1 MKGKAGVLE
10 IDKCVAS
17 RLWYTSWATLIAEI
31 DSRTD
36 RFTQDKILH
45 LISLL
50 ESDTNIQNNYEDRW
64 IIWKI
69 SELLRANSVAAKPK
83 DIEFLL
89 AVKFLNEAA
98 PREVEEELLDLF
110 KLVSDSKK
118 VTAKVGKLSSGSR
131 KFLEKNLGT
140 CPPLACFVI
149 QSLLC
154 VWSPLFNESDGD
166 LQNLYINGL
175 KKYLNANESLQ
186 RKSSSGYLEVKEKS
200 LSSWDDTKLDDQSV
214 GTLLSVLSK
223 LELTG
228 DNNDQLMTW
237 LFPSLF
243 KKCNNQDVELALYT
257 RRSSEYLKEWFIFI
271 DKTLKRSELSDSI
284 ENALGISNAIFN
296 FTNVGDVHLNSRELV
311 YRTIKQS
318 RHWLLDVLDICCTLL
333 TAGYTDKVSM
343 LLSAPNLEGLWPVVF
358 LKVLNDL
365 PYAPKVPLE
374 ADKRVSLNFCKG
386 LRFVLEKSQL
396 YFGKDKIWRELNSVA
411 ISQLNVVEW
420 VLNNKKTV
428 LEKEIGYELK
438 KDLTIKNVFSLLLE
452 NGILFTLN
460 SMTDLHEGNSEEIE
474 QLLKNSPWSETTFKA
489 YYAMLCA
496 LRAILLSDS
505 YSFKAQ
511 SVEDR
516 LAAMRNTLKNLFP
529 LDLRLEVIEN
539 IFSMLFLRHEDFAN
553 TDSNCEDSEE
563 EADSKKVSQS
573 DYKLMQSGFICNKYI
588 IRDLLHSLKD
598 AVLNAGI
605 ECTKMKLEPG
615 THDSMEDVRK
625 SLANISRAIADA
637 IWRLELLT
645 SSQFIE
651 RVGDGGT
658 QTSKT
663 EDEGSYSET
672 LLSKKLKTSKLA
684 AYKSMFYHQ
693 DDSSSS
699 EDHTKFE
706 VEFSS
711 DAGSLDTG
719 NSNSTSGTRKK
730 HWKKNAAE
738 KSSVFDKNY
747 SFILNFM
754 LSSRESLIMQ
764 CLWKC
769 DFDKAQQVVEMFHLN
784 DSQLDGEVRFSKA
797 ICQFRHRMKEKP
809 QTLGTPEAVNQTF
822 ETSTLQNIRQV
833 VFEGIQ
839 TSRATGELETFLA
852 SNKATLR
859 LISPDEAKSNELL
872 TMAVLDLALTTGQSR
887 SCSLQMCEVAT
898 KYVKLCK
905 VIEKSLYSAYFAKIC
920 TLFHESKLDASLP
933 SILCDASVPMTIK
946 KFNQKVELWN
956 EVEKIVSILNLSRL
970 QRRKTQKESSR
981 NRLTTSQEGLALIS
995 GFCNGEAYL
1004 SKVFTHLSVLETI
1017 IPKADNGR
1025 FDETL
1030 YAMLE
1035 LPIHSYFGHQFFN
1048 LGIEPEQLD
1057 VIAKKLRVNLVH
1069 SLLVSC
1075 CPKFPFNETLPN
1087 AKLTNKSGY
1096 IILNHDSADV
1106 MLTEYDM
1113 EKPNE
1118 CIAGILRLLLDT
1130 ISNIYPSKSVLKY
1143 NNLQSLSKNSDI
1155 LSILRRTSCL
1165 ANLNLCELTTS
1176 NETLT
1181 FFLNLWNLLFL
1192 HSMLTTWSANAPCNK
1207 LQHVV
1212 SMMNI
1217 GYQIGE
1223 LGLVT
1228 LATLRFKMLGNLS
1241 WDLEFLKQIED
1252 VNEVAWQDLDL
1263 TQDPRVIFAMA
1274 NEFSRTPMVSVY
1286 DPQNLDKALNAALQ
1300 NYVAHHHSIK
1310 PADNDT
1316 KIDLCWLPETVRRY
1330 QDFLLENA
1338 SLAQQTLGSYFNE
1351 SFTLRKFLN
1360 TNVENSIEFKYRLQ
1374 VRQYEIRLNYFGVD
1388 HPITNSLQNGR
1399 RPSNNVDS
1407 SNQWQGRTVNE
1418 KLLQYFEAH
1427 CWLLRYLVQKI
1438 HGTDPAISE
1447 KMGDNTGRC
1456 VCLENLLRSSCT
1468 EILRNTFG
1476 ENQAM
1481 FGMYENVSQRELWA
1495 HLERLMKRDKWE
1507 QCLNVINCL
1516 PDNLTINDGE
1526 ILFLKDKILSILVSL
1541 PGLDD
1546 KKAMKY
1552 LRQMKNVHVLACAVL
1567 SNLSHWPL
1575 ETCQLALMYVLN
1587 HSDKTELSGH
1597 SQEYLDATM
1606 RSLLALRKMIPH
1618 FENNLDMKHITWY
1631 GNDFATNKVDPL
1643 KIMKSLIEANKFE
1656 LCLEW
1661 FEYHSFSSEMQSLVN
1676 QDLLIGLLENDRQ
1689 DFEPAT
1695 KLLRALPMNCTIK
1708 LCNGVLSKLDSITA
1722 IRFITNYLLDS
1733 CKPKD
1738 EVKYHK
1744 ILVST
1749 EILSQL
1755 DYREKSAFIHLLKE
1769 PLLILEQLL
1778 MNGKFEVLH
1787 KILKLASDS
1796 LPKAGISPEDTDK
1809 IVRYYA
1815 GKSLEFR
1822 VALQRDGIES
1832 RSKDSSSSSNEI
1844 EGTEFLMPVTVPTKD
1859 EWVPNDKARVCSCC
1873 KAIVFSMFNRR
1884 HHCRRCGRVIC
1895 AICSQQRMRVPT
1907 YPDSVLVRVCNDC
1920 KRQTLLRLQH
1930 APPSTPSSEPF
1941 DYWRLTMDE
1950 THNQTVRD
1958 EFSFEYAPSISLCL
1972 AILNLHS
1979 DHRAYAS
1986 FLLDRCDEIKQLL
1999 RPVSSGRT
2007 NPEVDHMLLV
2017 KMMRSLVIAAKVK
2030 CAKLSLNAG
2039 LDHCDRWLSHIDL
2052 ISTLVQSDCS
2062 ALIPSDSINERA
2074 FRKLRDLLIEKE
2086 HWILALDVSTK
2097 AGLDRQGVWAVWGK
2111 AYLKVGCYNQAR
2123 EKFAH
2128 CLDKVESLEDWVFIA
2143 NSSQTDNN
2151 ESRSSATTGDKQR
2164 TREKTRP
2171 MKNPPLLVEILQI
2184 LESSTFNRQSCK
2196 VVSSNSFT
2204 ALDVSVTLNNIKAI
2218 SQGRYYDLEP
2228 ASITDTAYY
2237 QESLHYLL
2245 SYGSHAAILEF
2256 FIKHEKYED
2265 CLLHVMDNHVDPE
2278 VFFSSVYLPCLK
2290 KGLVEKLHEAMRT
2303 KDPNLLSWK
2312 TYLVFTCH
2320 SLETKKLL
2328 HTLYQLQIFTKDYV
2342 RASISCIRFYV
2353 DGAADYTDLCS
2364 RSQFLVQAQKHLE
2377 TELQAQ
2383 SLGPKRRKSTGSQH
2397 SGQSALTLELEPSD
2411 IDKHIN
2417 TISSQMEIAKFLRD
2431 SEQERRDVRKFLNH
2445 LLSMENENLNIQELP
2460 TLFGTQ
2466 LQKTQLAVLA
2476 ILCGRDVEEGFGIAY
2491 RIIQNYN
2498 LRSEKVYSLA
2508 GHVLACE
2515 QKISS
2520 LEQLVKCCRSSGA
2533 PDTNAL
2539 SDRVLAHC
2547 VKVLLKSSHMEPSSS
2562 SKDKVDTLIKLI
2574 TDLELKISMCIESRQ
2589 LKAAYLLAVRHSR
2602 AQDIRRILKEADRL
2616 EQTAIK
2622 AICTKWLQK
2631 TQNS

>member
-1 MKGKAGVLE
+1 MKGNAGLIE
-10 IDKCVAS
+10 INKCVAS
-17 RLWYTSWATLIAEI
+17 RLWYTSWTTLIAEI

-36 RFTQDKILH
+36 RFTQDEILH
-45 LISLL
+45 LVSLL
-50 ESDTNIQNNYEDRW
+50 ESDPNVQNNYEDRW

-69 SELLRANSVAAKPK
+69 SELLRANNEAAKPK
-83 DIEFLL
+83 HIEFLL
-89 AVKFLNEAA
+89 AVKFLTEAA
-98 PREVEEELLDLF
+98 PSEVEKELLDLF
-110 KLVSDSKK
+110 KLVLDSKK
-118 VTAKVGKLSSGSR
+118 VKEKVGKLSNQSR
-131 KFLEKNLGT
+131 KLLEENLRT
-140 CPPLACFVI
+140 CPPLACFVV

-154 VWSPLFNESDGD
+154 VWSPFFNESDVE

-175 KKYLNANESLQ
+175 KKFLNADQ
-186 RKSSSGYLEVKEKS
+186 TVPRKSSSGYLEVKAKPL
-200 LSSWDDTKLDDQSV
+200 LSSNDRKLDDQSV
-214 GTLLSVLSK
+214 GTLLSILSK
-223 LELTG
+223 LQLTE

-243 KKCNNQDVELALYT
+243 ANCDNRDVELALYT
-257 RRSSEYLKEWFIFI
+257 RRSSEYLKEWFVFI
-271 DKTLKRSELSDSI
+271 NEILKRSESADSI

-296 FTNVGDVHLNSRELV
+296 FTNAGDVRLNFRELV

-318 RHWLLDVLDICCTLL
+318 RHWLLDILDICYTLL
-333 TAGYTDKVSM
+333 AAGYIDKVSM
-343 LLSAPNLEGLWPVVF
+343 LLSAPNLEGLWLAVF
-358 LKVLNDL
+358 FKVLSNL
-365 PYAPKVPLE
+365 PCASRVPVE
-374 ADKRVSLNFCKG
+374 ADERVSLNFCKG
-386 LRFVLEKSQL
+386 LRFVLEKCQL
-396 YFGKDKIWRELNSVA
+396 YFGEDKIWRELKTVA

-428 LEKEIGYELK
+428 LEKEFGYELK
-438 KDLTIKNVFSLLLE
+438 KDLTMKNVFSLLLD

-460 SMTDLHEGNSEEIE
+460 SMTDLHEGNSEEIQ
-474 QLLKNSPWSETTFKA
+474 QLLKNSPCSEATFKA

-511 SVEDR
+511 SVGDR

-529 LDLRLEVIEN
+529 LNIRLEAIEN
-539 IFSMLFLRHEDFAN
+539 IFSMLFLRHEDFSN
-553 TDSNCEDSEE
+553 TDSNSEDSEE
-563 EADSKKVSQS
+563 EADTKKVLQS

-598 AVLNAGI
+598 AILNAGI

-615 THDSMEDVRK
+615 SQDSTEHVRK
-625 SLANISRAIADA
+625 SLANISRAVTDA

-651 RVGDGGT
+651 RVGDYGS
-658 QTSKT
+658 QTSKN
-663 EDEGSYSET
+663 EDERCYSET
-672 LLSKKLKTSKLA
+672 LLTKKLKTSKLA
-684 AYKSMFYHQ
+684 AFKSIFYHQ

-699 EDHTKFE
+699 EDRNKSE
-706 VEFSS
+706 LEFSS

-719 NSNSTSGTRKK
+719 NTNCASGTRKK
-730 HWKKNAAE
+730 HGKKNAVE
-738 KSSVFDKNY
+738 KSPVLDKNY

-769 DFDKAQQVVEMFHLN
+769 NFDKAQQVIEMFHLN
-784 DSQLDGEVRFSKA
+784 NSQLDGEVRFSKA
-797 ICQFRHRMKEKP
+797 ICQFRHRMKGKP
-809 QTLGTPEAVNQTF
+809 QIVSTPEAVNRTF
-822 ETSTLQNIRQV
+822 ETSTLENIRQV
-833 VFEGIQ
+833 ALEGIQ
-839 TSRATGELETFLA
+839 TSRAMGEVETFLA
-852 SNKATLR
+852 SNESVLR
-859 LISPDEAKSNELL
+859 LINPDEVKTNELL
-872 TMAVLDLALTTGQSR
+872 TIAVLDLALTTGQSR
-887 SCSLQMCEVAT
+887 SFSSQLCEVAT
-898 KYVKLCK
+898 KYMKLCK
-905 VIEKSLYSAYFAKIC
+905 IIEKSLYPAYFTKIC
-920 TLFHESKLDASLP
+920 KLFYESKLNASLP
-933 SILCDASVPMTIK
+933 SILCDASVPLTIK
-946 KFNQKVELWN
+946 KFNEKVKLWN
-956 EVEKIVSILNLSRL
+956 EVEKVVTILNLSRL
-970 QRRKTQKESSR
+970 ERGKAQKERSH
-981 NRLTTSQEGLALIS
+981 NRLTTSQEGLAFVS
-995 GFCNGEAYL
+995 EFCNGGAYL
-1004 SKVFTHLSVLETI
+1004 SKLFTHLSVLETI
-1017 IPKADNGR
+1017 IPRTENER
-1025 FDETL
+1025 LDETL
-1030 YAMLE
+1030 YAMLV
-1035 LPIHSYFGHQFFN
+1035 LPIHSYFGHQYFD
-1048 LGIEPEQLD
+1048 LGVELDQLD
-1057 VIAKKLRVNLVH
+1057 SVAKKLRVNLVH

-1075 CPKFPFNETLPN
+1075 CPKFPFNE
-1087 AKLTNKSGY
+1087 KLGSGKSTNKIGY
-1096 IILNHDSADV
+1096 IVLNEDLADS

-1113 EKPNE
+1113 EKPHE
-1118 CIAGILRLLLDT
+1118 CVAGILTLLLDT
-1130 ISNIYPSKSVLKY
+1130 ISNIYPSNSVLRY

-1165 ANLNLCELTTS
+1165 ANLNLCELTS
-1176 NETLT
+1176 GDETLT

-1228 LATLRFKMLGNLS
+1228 LATLRFKLLGNLS

-1263 TQDPRVIFAMA
+1263 IQDPRLIFAMA
-1274 NEFSRTPMVSVY
+1274 NEFSRTPMVFVY
-1286 DPQNLDKALNAALQ
+1286 DSRNLDQALNAAIQ
-1300 NYVAHHHSIK
+1300 NYIAHHHLIQ
-1310 PADNDT
+1310 PAGNDT
-1316 KIDLCWLPETVRRY
+1316 KIDLCWLPEMVRRY

-1338 SLAQQTLGSYFNE
+1338 SLAQQTLGCNFDE

-1360 TNVENSIEFKYRLQ
+1360 TNVENSIELKYSPQ
-1374 VRQYEIRLNYFGVD
+1374 VRQYEIRLNYTGID
-1388 HPITNSLQNGR
+1388 HSITNSLQNVR
-1399 RPSNNVDS
+1399 RSSNNIHS
-1407 SNQWQGRTVNE
+1407 LNHWQGRTVDE

-1427 CWLLRYLVQKI
+1427 CWLLRYLVQQI
-1438 HGTDPAISE
+1438 HRTDPAISE

-1456 VCLENLLRSSCT
+1456 GCLENLLRSSFT
-1468 EILRNTFG
+1468 KILSNAFG

-1481 FGMYENVSQRELWA
+1481 FGMHEDLSQKELWA
-1495 HLERLMKRDKWE
+1495 HLERLIKKDKWE

-1516 PDNLTINDGE
+1516 PDNLMINDGE
-1526 ILFLKDKILSILVSL
+1526 IFSLKDKILSILVSSL
-1541 PGLDD
+1541 ELDD
-1546 KKAMKY
+1546 KKVIEY
-1552 LRQMKNVHVLACAVL
+1552 LRQIKNIHVLACTVSL
-1567 SNLSHWPL
+1567 NLTHWRL
-1575 ETCQLALMYVLN
+1575 ETCQYALTYVLN
-1587 HSDKTELSGH
+1587 HSDKTELSGYC
-1597 SQEYLDATM
+1597 QEHLDATM
-1606 RSLLALRKMIPH
+1606 RSLVALHKMIPQ
-1618 FENNLDMKHITWY
+1618 FGNSLDMKHVTWY
-1631 GNDFATNKVDPL
+1631 GNAYSTNKVDPM

-1676 QDLLIGLLENDRQ
+1676 QDLLIGLLENDRK

-1695 KLLRALPMNCTIK
+1695 KLLRALPINRAMK

-1722 IRFITNYLLDS
+1722 IKFVTNYLLDR
-1733 CKPKD
+1733 CKPK
-1738 EVKYHK
+1738 EAVKYHK
-1744 ILVST
+1744 ILVSI

-1769 PLLILEQLL
+1769 PLLMLEQLL

-1796 LPKAGISPEDTDK
+1796 LPKASILPEDTDK

-1822 VALQRDGIES
+1822 VAMQRDGIES
-1832 RSKDSSSSSNEI
+1832 KSKDSSSSSNEI
-1844 EGTEFLMPVTVPTKD
+1844 EGTEFMMPVTVPTKD
-1859 EWVPNDKARVCSCC
+1859 EWVANDKARVCSCC
-1873 KAIVFSMFNRR
+1873 KAVVFSMFNRR

-1895 AICSQQRMRVPT
+1895 AVCSQQRMRVPT

-1941 DYWRLTMDE
+1941 DYWQLTLDE
-1950 THNQTVRD
+1950 TLNQTLRD

-1972 AILNLHS
+1972 AILTLHS
-1979 DHRAYAS
+1979 DHKAYAS

-2007 NPEVDHMLLV
+2007 NPEVDLMLLV

-2128 CLDKVESLEDWVFIA
+2128 CLDKVESFDDWVFLP
-2143 NSSQTDNN
+2143 NSRQTDNN
-2151 ESRSSATTGDKQR
+2151 KSRSSARTGDKQR
-2164 TREKTRP
+2164 SREKTRP

-2184 LESSTFNRQSCK
+2184 IESSTFNRHSCK
-2196 VVSSNSFT
+2196 AVTSTSFT
-2204 ALDVSVTLNNIKAI
+2204 ALDVSITLNNIKAI
-2218 SQGRYYDLEP
+2218 SQGRCYDLEP

-2237 QESLHYLL
+2237 HESLHYLL
-2245 SYGSHAAILEF
+2245 SYGSHSAILEF

-2265 CLLHVMDNHVDPE
+2265 CILHVMGNHVDPE

-2290 KGLVEKLHEAMRT
+2290 NGLVDNLHEAMRT

-2328 HTLYQLQIFTKDYV
+2328 HTLYQLQIFIKDYV

-2353 DGAADYTDLCS
+2353 NEAADYTDLCS
-2364 RSQFLVQAQKHLE
+2364 RSQFLIQAQKHLE
-2377 TELQAQ
+2377 TELQAN

-2431 SEQERRDVRKFLNH
+2431 SEQEQRDVRKFLDH
-2445 LLSMENENLNIQELP
+2445 LLSMENENLNVQELP

-2508 GHVLACE
+2508 GHILASE
-2515 QKISS
+2515 QKVGS

-2533 PDTNAL
+2533 PETNAL

-2547 VKVLLKSSHMEPSSS
+2547 VKVLLKYSQMESSS
-2562 SKDKVDTLIKLI
+2562 NSKDKVDTLIKLI
-2574 TDLELKISMCIESRQ
+2574 TDLELKISMYIESQQ

-2602 AQDIRRILKEADRL
+2602 AQDVKRILKEADRL

-2622 AICTKWLQK
+2622 AICAKWLHK
-2631 TQNS
+2631 MQNS